1 MQLPHLL
8 VVAVSAAL
16 SLVVSAP
23 AFAESAYEAPKGI
36 VDCLLPGSIRR
47 VGGNIYQMPGRPIRT
62 IASECEI
69 RGGDYLLFDRA
80 NYDTSLSHW
89 IRLAEM
95 DDVDAMLYVG
105 EIYEK
110 GLGREP
116 DFAAAASWYQKAAN
130 AGNATAMISLAHLYK
145 TGQGVELDLARAQAL
160 YSQAFGA
167 DIPIPLDPTS
177 VKGADQRIQTL
188 IAEVDEVRRQ
198 KVAVEVELQAAK
210 DQLTSARAALDDA
223 LAGNGSNA
231 DSIRRLQADLNN
243 QQSQIRDYQSRIVAL
258 QGQSDELRTLRQQLA
273 DEKVEVAKLQERLSE
288 SRAEVEFGRSQLAAH
303 RQALQD
309 KESEFQN
316 LLANMRTE
324 QDRDRLQASAN
335 ELDAQRRRVSEL
347 EASLYE
353 AEEQKALYQT
363 LANDAASNEERVTTL
378 TARISMLKQQ
388 SDSRESE
395 FEVLQQTLAETQAQ
409 LDAQIAAAAAADQ
422 ASDAEIAA
430 RNAEIEHLRAVM
442 ARAEQEMRATL
453 EREQAQSNRL
463 QLLLTESQDQFVTA
477 NRRLAEVTSARA
489 RLEEEVSS
497 LGERLAAGDRS
508 VEAVLDQREAEL
520 LDARQ
525 ELDALR
531 AQIASSEEEFKRYEV
546 QVSDTAARQ
555 RGAIKELREAVAQSR
570 TEREQLE
577 DKLSAANTQFADAKA
592 DLELQRKRYTELQD
606 EFVRETG
613 RA

>member
-243 QQSQIRDYQSRIVAL
+243 QQSQIRDYQSRIVACRSRVRPVAAGRTPAGAA
-258 QGQSDELRTLRQQLA
+258 GQRERVPESARQY
-273 DEKVEVAKLQERLSE
+273 
-288 SRAEVEFGRSQLAAH
+288 AH
-303 RQALQD
+303 RTGPRQ
-309 KESEFQN
+309 
-316 LLANMRTE
+316 
-324 QDRDRLQASAN
+324 
-335 ELDAQRRRVSEL
+335 
-347 EASLYE
+347 
-353 AEEQKALYQT
+353 
-363 LANDAASNEERVTTL
+363 
-378 TARISMLKQQ
+378 
-388 SDSRESE
+388 
-395 FEVLQQTLAETQAQ
+395 
-409 LDAQIAAAAAADQ
+409 
-422 ASDAEIAA
+422 
-430 RNAEIEHLRAVM
+430 
-442 ARAEQEMRATL
+442 
-453 EREQAQSNRL
+453 
-463 QLLLTESQDQFVTA
+463 
-477 NRRLAEVTSARA
+477 
-489 RLEEEVSS
+489 
-497 LGERLAAGDRS
+497 AAG
-508 VEAVLDQREAEL
+508 
-520 LDARQ
+520 
-525 ELDALR
+525 
-531 AQIASSEEEFKRYEV
+531 KR
-546 QVSDTAARQ
+546 
-555 RGAIKELREAVAQSR
+555 
-570 TEREQLE
+570 
-577 DKLSAANTQFADAKA
+577 
-592 DLELQRKRYTELQD
+592 
-606 EFVRETG
+606 
-613 RA
+613 